1 MNRGDAVF
9 VQLCGGARA
18 ERLVWDVSEAR
29 IAVCTVEAYKR
40 WERYGEPPLTLGFSL
55 RYVEAV

>member
-1 MNRGDAVF
+1 MF

-18 ERLVWDVSEAR
+18 ERRVWDVSEAR